1 MSLNS
6 NTQDLNEILDTMNNL
21 PLGGG
26 GLRQI
31 GQMIDESGVLDST
44 EGTVAEKVGQ
54 LIHATDLFFKLYEVN
69 FYGIHSVERIEFYI
83 DWATAIDFQY
93 ARGLKYLRGIDTT
106 KLTTCRNIL
115 ANCNLLETI
124 EIPFDMSKHN
134 AWHMANM
141 FLGCSSLVNVGFVA
155 ETIKESISFAQ
166 SPLLSAESIQS
177 IIDGLAIVETA
188 QTLTLH
194 SSIVLTEEQKA
205 TINSKGWT
213 LAQ

>member
-1 MSLNS
+1 MSLNT
-6 NTQDLNEILDTMNNL
+6 NTQELNTILDTMNNL

-31 GQMIDESGVLDST
+31 GEMIDESGVLDST
-44 EGTVAEKVGQ
+44 EGTVEEKINS
-54 LIHATDLFFKLYEVN
+54 LIHATDLFRKLYEVN

-83 DWATAIDFQY
+83 DWAKEVNLNY

-106 KLTTCRNIL
+106 KLTTCRNMISD
-115 ANCNLLETI
+115 CNLLETI

-134 AWHMANM
+134 AYHMTNM
-141 FLGCSSLVNVGFVA
+141 FSGCSSLVNVGFVA
-155 ETIKESISFAQ
+155 ETIIESISFAH
-166 SPLLSAESIQS
+166 SPLLSADSIQS
-177 IIDGLAIVETA
+177 IIDGLAYVTTA

-194 SSIVLTEEQKA
+194 KAITLTDEQKA

-213 LAQ
+213 LVQ